1 MEAELYNCY
10 SIWGH
15 AIRQGTGYAAGG
27 TVTRDNKLI
36 ETSGVLGSFETELDA
51 ELVGLNWCRAWVD
64 NHG

>member
-1 MEAELYNCY
+1 MDAEFYKGY

-15 AIRQGTGYAAGG
+15 AIGQGAGYAAGG
-27 TVTRDNKLI
+27 TITRDNKLV
-36 ETSGVLGSFETELDA
+36 ETSGVLGSFETEEKA